1 MVLPNKVEKQTHHIL
16 WFDLASGLHKMIV
29 YVLTLYGQSLSMCC
43 ITFNLAN
50 IDWLEE
56 KRNEYQ

>member
-29 YVLTLYGQSLSMCC
+29 YVLTLYGQSVS

-50 IDWLEE
+50 IDWTR
-56 KRNEYQ
+56 KINEYQ